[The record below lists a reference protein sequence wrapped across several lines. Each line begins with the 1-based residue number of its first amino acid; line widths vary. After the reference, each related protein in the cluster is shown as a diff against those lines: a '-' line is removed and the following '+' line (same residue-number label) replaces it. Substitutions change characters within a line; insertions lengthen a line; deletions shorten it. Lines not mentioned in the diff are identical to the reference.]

1 MTRFQL
7 PDTPEDL
14 RRTKRSPIVIALF
27 VAALFIAAMF
37 QNPSFRSVL
46 GETLSSAPLHAGP
59 VVARIVP
66 DQIPLPLPPISPDA
80 LDVRACA
87 GNPECDPRYYEPGV
101 F

>member
-14 RRTKRSPIVIALF
+14 RRAKRSPIVIALI
-27 VAALFIAAMF
+27 VAALFIAALF
-37 QNPSFRSVL
+37 QNPSFRSGL
-46 GETLSSAPLHAGP
+46 GVNLVSAPLYAGP

-80 LDVRACA
+80 LDARACA
-87 GNPECDPRYYEPGV
+87 GSPECDPGYYEPGV